1 MYNFANPLCP
11 ETQRG
16 FFLQNN
22 RLQTPTNTFTLRP
35 AGHIASANLIAL
47 K

>member
-16 FFLQNN
+16 NFYKINIAYKL
-22 RLQTPTNTFTLRP
+22 TATFTLDAICNI
-35 AGHIASANLIAL
+35 AGAILIAL